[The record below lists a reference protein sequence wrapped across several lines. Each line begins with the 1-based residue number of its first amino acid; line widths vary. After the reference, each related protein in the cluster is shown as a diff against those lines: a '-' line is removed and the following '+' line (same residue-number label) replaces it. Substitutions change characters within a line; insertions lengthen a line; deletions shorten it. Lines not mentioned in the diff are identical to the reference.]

1 MKVKLIT
8 VDFSNQCAVLLPM
21 CPQARLHARKLHC
34 AATLIQATWRGW
46 YVRHK
51 SNGKVQQA
59 CVRVEK
65 ANHAAKQS
73 QSLRNRLPHIL
84 DLLLRSKYLSTA
96 ADILETLGVLP
107 RPTRPY
113 SRFLH
118 RGKFLWRKF
127 SKKNKE
133 FMKVFS
139 HKGSPPYNTH
149 NIYTYSHTGIY
160 IHTYIYTIFLPRA
173 VDVCCGYK
181 N

>member
-21 CPQARLHARKLHC
+21 CPQARLHAQKLHC

-46 YVRHK
+46 CVRHK

-65 ANHAAKQS
+65 AKHAAKQS

-118 RGKFLWRKF
+118 RGNVFVEKIF
-127 SKKNKE
+127 NKARN
-133 FMKVFS
+133 S
-139 HKGSPPYNTH
+139 
-149 NIYTYSHTGIY
+149 
-160 IHTYIYTIFLPRA
+160 
-173 VDVCCGYK
+173 
-181 N
+181 